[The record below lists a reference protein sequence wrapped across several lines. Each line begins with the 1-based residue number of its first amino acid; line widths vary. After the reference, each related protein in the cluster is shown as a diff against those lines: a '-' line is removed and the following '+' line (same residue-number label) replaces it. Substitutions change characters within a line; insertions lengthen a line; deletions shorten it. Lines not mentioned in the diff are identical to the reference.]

1 MLAFIL
7 MRYTKAFI
15 LKYSTSL
22 ILGFSTCGLLYF
34 KCVLF
39 KVGHLVTL
47 LEMHLTLTIKQ
58 KLPENFKVFLNKQ
71 SGILAISHEQ
81 FCSISFK
88 TGVT

>member
-1 MLAFIL
+1 MSL
-7 MRYTKAFI
+7 YKAFI

-47 LEMHLTLTIKQ
+47 LGRNLTLTINQ
-58 KLPENFKVFLNKQ
+58 KLPESLKVFLNKQ
-71 SGILAISHEQ
+71 SGILAISH
-81 FCSISFK
+81 
-88 TGVT
+88 